1 MVEPLASSRGLV
13 ATDIRV
19 ALGKRAVL
27 HGVDLQA
34 RHGEVVAIL
43 GPNGAG
49 KSTLLR
55 AACGLL
61 PCAGSVQLDGHD
73 VATMSARERARQIA
87 FVPQH
92 SALRSALPVRD
103 VVLQGRFAHR
113 GPLSTTREVDRQAVE
128 SALQKT
134 DTARF
139 AERAFTKLSF
149 GEQRRVLL
157 ARGLAS
163 GAHTLCLDEPTAALD
178 VGHTL
183 RLHALLSELAK
194 SGYAVVLVLHS
205 LEDALKH
212 TDRALLLDRG
222 HVVCAG
228 ATADVIAEEHVRSVY
243 GVEMRR
249 EGALGF
255 SLPPA

>member
-1 MVEPLASSRGLV
+1 MVEASARGLI
-13 ATDIRV
+13 AKSIRV
-19 ALGKRAVL
+19 CHGPRAVL
-27 HGVDLQA
+27 HGVDFEA
-34 RHGEVVAIL
+34 PHGEIAAIL

-61 PCAGSVQLDGHD
+61 PCEGSVQLDGLD
-73 VATMSARERARQIA
+73 VASMPARERARRIA

-113 GPLSTTREVDRQAVE
+113 GPLASTRQVDLAAVE
-128 SALQKT
+128 HALDKT

-178 VGHTL
+178 VGHAL
-183 RLHALLSELAK
+183 RLHALLRDLAQ

-205 LEDALKH
+205 LEDALQH

-222 HVVCAG
+222 RVVCAG
-228 ATADVIAEEHVRSVY
+228 NTREVIAEEHVRNVY

-249 EGALGF
+249 GEALGF
-255 SLPPA
+255 SLPP

>member
-1 MVEPLASSRGLV
+1 MSEPLPGLH
-13 ATDIRV
+13 ATGIRV
-19 ALGKRAVL
+19 AHGKRQVL
-27 HGVDLQA
+27 HGVDLHA
-34 RHGEVVAIL
+34 PPGEVLAIL

-61 PCAGSVQLDGHD
+61 PCDGRVALDGRD
-73 VATMSARERARQIA
+73 VREMAARERAQLIA

-113 GPLSTTREVDRQAVE
+113 SPLSATRQRDVE
-128 SALQKT
+128 TVERALEKT

-139 AERAFTKLSF
+139 AERPFTKLSF

-157 ARGLAS
+157 ARGLAT
-163 GAHTLCLDEPTAALD
+163 GARTLCLDEPTAALD
-178 VGHTL
+178 VGHAL

-194 SGYAVVLVLHS
+194 SGYAVVLVLHA

-222 HVVCAG
+222 RVVCTG
-228 ATADVIAEEHVRSVY
+228 KTRDVIAEEHVRSVY
-243 GVEMRR
+243 GVEMQRQS
-249 EGALGF
+249 ALGF
-255 SLPPA
+255 SLPSA

>member
-1 MVEPLASSRGLV
+1 MVESQARGLV
-13 ATDIRV
+13 ATGIRV
-19 ALGKRAVL
+19 SHGKRQVL
-27 HGVDLQA
+27 HGVDLNA
-34 RHGEVVAIL
+34 RPGEVLAIL

-55 AACGLL
+55 ASCGLL
-61 PCAGSVQLDGHD
+61 ACEGAVQLDGSD
-73 VATMSARERARQIA
+73 VRAMGARERAQRIA

-113 GPLSTTREVDRQAVE
+113 GPLAATRDSDREAVE
-128 SALQKT
+128 SALEKT

-157 ARGLAS
+157 ARGLAT
-163 GAHTLCLDEPTAALD
+163 GARTLCLDEPTAALD
-178 VGHTL
+178 VGHAL
-183 RLHALLSELAK
+183 RLHALLCELAR
-194 SGYAVVLVLHS
+194 SGYTVVLVLHA

-212 TDRALLLDRG
+212 TDSALLLDRG
-222 HVVCAG
+222 RAVCAG
-228 ATADVIAEEHVRSVY
+228 KTSDVIAEEHVRAVY
-243 GVEMRR
+243 GVEMQRQK
-249 EGALGF
+249 ALGF
-255 SLPPA
+255 SLPTG

>member
-1 MVEPLASSRGLV
+1 MADGGARGLV
-13 ATDIRV
+13 ARSIRV
-19 ALGKRAVL
+19 HHGSRAVL
-27 HGVDLQA
+27 HGVDFEA
-34 RHGEVVAIL
+34 RHGEIVAIL

-61 PCAGSVQLDGHD
+61 PCEGSVQLDGFD
-73 VATMSARERARQIA
+73 VASMAARERARRIA

-113 GPLSTTREVDRQAVE
+113 GPLSATCEADRAAVDG
-128 SALQKT
+128 ALDKT

-178 VGHTL
+178 VGHAL
-183 RLHALLSELAK
+183 RLHALLRELALG
-194 SGYAVVLVLHS
+194 GYAIVLVLHS
-205 LEDALKH
+205 LEDALQH

-222 HVVCAG
+222 RVVCAG
-228 ATADVIAEEHVRSVY
+228 ATRDVIAEEHVRDVY

-249 EGALGF
+249 GEALGF
-255 SLPPA
+255 SLP

>member
-1 MVEPLASSRGLV
+1 V
-13 ATDIRV
+13 AKGVRV
-19 ALGKRAVL
+19 RLGQHVVL
-27 HGVDLQA
+27 HGVDLEA
-34 RHGEVVAIL
+34 PHGEIIAIL

-55 AACGLL
+55 AACGLV
-61 PCAGSVQLDGHD
+61 PCEGSVQLDGLD
-73 VATMSARERARQIA
+73 VATMPARERAQRIA

-113 GPLSTTREVDRQAVE
+113 GPLATTRQADRAAVE
-128 SALQKT
+128 SALDKT

-139 AERAFTKLSF
+139 AQRAFTQLSF

-178 VGHTL
+178 VGHAL
-183 RLHALLSELAK
+183 RLHALLRELAQ
-194 SGYAVVLVLHS
+194 SGYAVALVLHS
-205 LEDALKH
+205 LEDALQH

-222 HVVCAG
+222 RVVCAG
-228 ATADVIAEEHVRSVY
+228 SARDVIAEEHVRKVY

-249 EGALGF
+249 GKALGF
-255 SLPPA
+255 SLP

>member
-1 MVEPLASSRGLV
+1 MSDQGLV
-13 ATDIRV
+13 ATGIRV
-19 ALGKRAVL
+19 AHGKRVAL
-27 HGVDLQA
+27 HGVDLAAQ
-34 RHGEVVAIL
+34 HGEVVAIL

-49 KSTLLR
+49 KSTLLK

-61 PCAGSVQLDGHD
+61 PCTGTVTLDGRD
-73 VATMSARERARQIA
+73 VIAMSARERAQLIA

-113 GPLSTTREVDRQAVE
+113 GPLARTREADDQAVE
-128 SALQKT
+128 SALDKT

-163 GAHTLCLDEPTAALD
+163 GARTLCLDEPTAALD
-178 VGHTL
+178 VGHAL
-183 RLHALLSELAK
+183 RLHSLLRELAK

-205 LEDALKH
+205 LEDALRH
-212 TDRALLLDRG
+212 TDRALLLDQGRA
-222 HVVCAG
+222 VCSG
-228 ATADVIAEEHVRSVY
+228 ITSEVIAEQHVRDVY
-243 GVEMRR
+243 GVEMQRAN
-249 EGALGF
+249 ALGF
-255 SLPPA
+255 SLPSG

>member
-1 MVEPLASSRGLV
+1 MSEQARGLV
-13 ATDIRV
+13 AKGIRV
-19 ALGKRAVL
+19 AHGKRYVL
-27 HGVDLQA
+27 HGVDLHA
-34 RHGEVVAIL
+34 PHGEVVAIL

-61 PCAGSVQLDGHD
+61 ACEGAVQLDGRDIH
-73 VATMSARERARQIA
+73 TLTARERAQQIA

-113 GPLSTTREVDRQAVE
+113 GPLSAPRATDLELVD
-128 SALQKT
+128 SALEKT

-139 AERAFTKLSF
+139 AERPFTKLSF

-157 ARGLAS
+157 ARGLAT

-178 VGHTL
+178 VGHAL
-183 RLHALLSELAK
+183 RLHALLRDLAAG
-194 SGYAVVLVLHS
+194 GYAVVLVLHS

-212 TDRALLLDRG
+212 TGRALLLDRG
-222 HVVCAG
+222 HAVCSG
-228 ATADVIAEEHVRSVY
+228 TTADVIAEEHVRAVY
-243 GVEMRR
+243 GVEMQR
-249 EGALGF
+249 GNALGF
-255 SLPPA
+255 TLPS

>member
-1 MVEPLASSRGLV
+1 MAESGGRGLV
-13 ATDIRV
+13 ARGIRV
-19 ALGKRAVL
+19 QHGRRPVL
-27 HGVDLQA
+27 HGVDFEA
-34 RHGEVVAIL
+34 RHGEIVAIL

-61 PCAGSVQLDGHD
+61 RCEGTVQLDGLD
-73 VATMSARERARQIA
+73 VASMPARERAQRIA
-87 FVPQH
+87 FVPQQ

-113 GPLSTTREVDRQAVE
+113 GPLSTPREVDRAAVDG
-128 SALQKT
+128 ALEKT
-134 DTARF
+134 DTAQF
-139 AERAFTKLSF
+139 AERPFTQLSF

-178 VGHTL
+178 VGHAL
-183 RLHALLSELAK
+183 RLHALLRELARG
-194 SGYAVVLVLHS
+194 GYAVVLVLHS
-205 LEDALKH
+205 LDDALQH

-222 HVVCAG
+222 RVVSSG
-228 ATADVIAEEHVRSVY
+228 PTRHVIAEEHVRDVY
-243 GVEMRR
+243 GVHMRR
-249 EGALGF
+249 GDALGF
-255 SLPPA
+255 SLP

>member
-1 MVEPLASSRGLV
+1 MAEPQARGLI
-13 ATDIRV
+13 AAGIRV
-19 ALGKRAVL
+19 SHGDRQVL
-27 HGVDLQA
+27 HGVDLHA
-34 RHGEVVAIL
+34 APGEVVAIL

-61 PCAGSVQLDGHD
+61 ACEGSVQLDGCD
-73 VATMSARERARQIA
+73 VRAMAARERAQQIA

-113 GPLSTTREVDRQAVE
+113 GPLASPRNADRDAVE
-128 SALQKT
+128 SALEKT

-157 ARGLAS
+157 ARGLAT
-163 GAHTLCLDEPTAALD
+163 GARTLCLDEPTAALD
-178 VGHTL
+178 VGHAL
-183 RLHALLSELAK
+183 HLHALLSELAG
-194 SGYAVVLVLHS
+194 SGYTVVLVLHS
-205 LEDALKH
+205 LEDALTH

-222 HVVCAG
+222 RAVCAG
-228 ATADVIAEEHVRSVY
+228 KTRDVIAEEHVRAVY
-243 GVEMRR
+243 GVEMQRQK
-249 EGALGF
+249 ALGF
-255 SLPPA
+255 SLPSVG